1 MSYSDTG
8 HDFKVNKGTKYIK
21 LGVLQQNLTENKVC
35 IDQLMQ
41 VL

>member
-21 LGVLQQNLTENKVC
+21 LDVLNRTSQKTRYAL
-35 IDQLMQ
+35 IS
-41 VL
+41 